1 MSAVA
6 IFSCRPNSHPFLER
20 HISLHEPVKVGRS
33 VAKARPSPTNGT
45 FDCKV
50 LSRNHAMLWYSNGKF
65 HLQDTKSSNGTFV
78 NNQRLSKGS
87 EESAPREIFSGDII
101 QFGVEVMEN
110 NRRGEKITHGC
121 IIATVTLFHPDGREA
136 KPMYPNCNT
145 LLNNPAS
152 PGVTIQSQE
161 LYQLAQ
167 YLQEAL
173 HREQMLEQ
181 KLSAL
186 QDLVQHTQEASENG
200 WQALIDEDRLLSR
213 LEVLESQLNTYSK
226 NHAEDTLRQ
235 ELVALQ
241 DDKHHY
247 ETTAKESLRRVLQ
260 EKLEAVRKISDLE
273 QSLGNTENECC
284 YLKEITEKTQ
294 NDLKQL
300 AEDYQE
306 QRKEVEQLQEKLEEA
321 ERKHQEELE
330 KIEKEKHELNEK
342 LEEMT
347 KQEKIL
353 YAKVESLQADN
364 DISKEQLTAIK
375 TKWENIKEL
384 EGDNKIIPLHDD
396 ISILL
401 DKNKLG
407 ERRME
412 IIPITKL
419 GQEPEEWQE
428 KLRDTQYQIVNYKAK
443 IQELETQLKES
454 REKVEQIQN
463 ELDLANEDSNKYIL
477 KIAALEKKL
486 QLSDMHMNQMV
497 DNTMDNLKLQLK
509 ESQRQ
514 TDCSS
519 NLNTHLVAEI
529 EELESEWTLQR
540 PEKVDQQGEKFD
552 NDTLTH
558 SPTNQMANHVDSEKP
573 QLIDVEKLKEQL
585 RKAEATTRDVKQQI
599 LDLRDQLEHEK
610 TRHKETQDELMEKKR
625 QLQEAQQSAK
635 QNRNEAEQLRN
646 KVKVLQEEL
655 ETEKNTR
662 QKDTHHGKSM
672 HDSTHR
678 PTAKSKSELNSL
690 KEECTNLRKRIQ
702 AIEAEMKLSRK
713 ENLQLSSDYN
723 KLQESYRELEALK
736 DKLEHKEILWKSNMT
751 DAQKEA
757 EQAKQE
763 MGQTKDLM
771 GELTHK
777 CDQYT
782 EEVSNLRQELGS
794 MLEDYR
800 YLRDKSKL
808 LSFISSI
815 PLLILL
821 FAVLLA
827 LYPTLE
833 GITATSASERH
844 PKNGLIGIAN
854 ISSHLINWCLVS
866 SWPTV
871 CKYDGLEHLG
881 AKKGQ
886 KTGIFLRFFF
896 SFCTF
901 SFFIFLLDFF
911 FVFAFSLRYFFLL
924 RFCIFPPFL
933 PFFFFSFSFFFF
945 RNCTKKKS

>member
-1 MSAVA
+1 M
-6 IFSCRPNSHPFLER
+6 
-20 HISLHEPVKVGRS
+20 
-33 VAKARPSPTNGT
+33 AKARPSPTNGT

-662 QKDTHHGKSM
+662 QKDTHHGKST

-763 MGQTKDLM
+763 VSVSPTVLLLPADGSSDSTAIESITTTTTTAATTTTSTPPCCSAAAREPGQLQLQHQQQQIGAFTFSLGSRLNLDQSPPQMGQTKDLM

-833 GITATSASERH
+833 GITATSASEVSWGERET
-844 PKNGLIGIAN
+844 ATD
-854 ISSHLINWCLVS
+854 HLQS
-866 SWPTV
+866 
-871 CKYDGLEHLG
+871 
-881 AKKGQ
+881 
-886 KTGIFLRFFF
+886 
-896 SFCTF
+896 
-901 SFFIFLLDFF
+901 
-911 FVFAFSLRYFFLL
+911 
-924 RFCIFPPFL
+924 
-933 PFFFFSFSFFFF
+933 
-945 RNCTKKKS
+945 

>member
-1 MSAVA
+1 
-6 IFSCRPNSHPFLER
+6 
-20 HISLHEPVKVGRS
+20 
-33 VAKARPSPTNGT
+33 
-45 FDCKV
+45 
-50 LSRNHAMLWYSNGKF
+50 
-65 HLQDTKSSNGTFV
+65 
-78 NNQRLSKGS
+78 
-87 EESAPREIFSGDII
+87 
-101 QFGVEVMEN
+101 MEN

-121 IIATVTLFHPDGREA
+121 IIATASLFHPDGREA
-136 KPMYPNCNT
+136 KPLYPNCNT
-145 LLNNPAS
+145 LLSNPAA

-181 KLSAL
+181 KLSTL

-235 ELVALQ
+235 ELVALH

-306 QRKEVEQLQEKLEEA
+306 QQKEVEQLQEKLEEA

-330 KIEKEKHELNEK
+330 KIEKEKEELNEK

-443 IQELETQLKES
+443 IQELENQLKES

-463 ELDLANEDSNKYIL
+463 ELALATEDSNTYIL

-486 QLSDMHMNQMV
+486 QLSDMHMSQMV
-497 DNTMDNLKLQLK
+497 DNTVDNLKLQLK

-529 EELESEWTLQR
+529 EGLESEWTLQR
-540 PEKVDQQGEKFD
+540 PEKVDQQVEKCN
-552 NDTLTH
+552 NDTLSH
-558 SPTNQMANHVDSEKP
+558 SPTNQVPNHVDSEKP
-573 QLIDVEKLKEQL
+573 QVDVENLKEQL
-585 RKAEATTRDVKQQI
+585 RKAESTTKDVKQQI

-610 TRHKETQDELMEKKR
+610 TKHKETQDELMEKKR

-635 QNRNEAEQLRN
+635 QNRNETEQLKN

-662 QKDTHHGKSM
+662 QKDTHHGKSP
-672 HDSTHR
+672 HDSPHR
-678 PTAKSKSELNSL
+678 STAKSKSELNSL

-736 DKLEHKEILWKSNMT
+736 DKLEDKESLWKSNMT

-782 EEVSNLRQELGS
+782 EEVSSLRQELGS

-833 GITATSASERH
+833 GITATSSEVSWDETATDH
-844 PKNGLIGIAN
+844 PN
-854 ISSHLINWCLVS
+854 S
-866 SWPTV
+866 
-871 CKYDGLEHLG
+871 
-881 AKKGQ
+881 
-886 KTGIFLRFFF
+886 
-896 SFCTF
+896 
-901 SFFIFLLDFF
+901 
-911 FVFAFSLRYFFLL
+911 
-924 RFCIFPPFL
+924 
-933 PFFFFSFSFFFF
+933 
-945 RNCTKKKS
+945 